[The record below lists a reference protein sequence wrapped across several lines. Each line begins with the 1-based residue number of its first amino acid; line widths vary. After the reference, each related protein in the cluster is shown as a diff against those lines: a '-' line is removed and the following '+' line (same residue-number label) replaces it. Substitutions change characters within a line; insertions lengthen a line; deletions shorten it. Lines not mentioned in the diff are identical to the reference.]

1 MQILLW
7 NTCKS
12 LIFFSQCSNKRT
24 KKMRA
29 VVVFCTRKSMNF
41 FGAVYAFF
49 RAPLVCDNY
58 LGALCCVFCTFCT
71 DTDTHAPRGSQTK
84 MYLLGRGCDF
94 LIART
99 AQKNHNEH
107 PLLAIVWP
115 FVDRQATFDPQ
126 LYQLASKKR
135 KTQLENQH
143 SAGAGE
149 KLKKKKTIFTHSQ
162 PQIKL
167 GFICEQGKVMQI
179 FGFPR
184 KCIHL
189 RRSINRQTLS
199 LAWEIKKITHAEI
212 ETHTLNPIPFDIP
225 LNPHLIIHS
234 PHIMHLASAQLF
246 CSRSA

>member
-1 MQILLW
+1 MLSTHFSGLRLFAITIWVHFVVYFVLFVRIQIQIHMRPGGAKLKCIYLGGDVIFLSLALHKKITMSTRFWQLSGLSSIGKQPLTRSSANWQVKSGKLNWKISILL
-7 NTCKS
+7 
-12 LIFFSQCSNKRT
+12 
-24 KKMRA
+24 
-29 VVVFCTRKSMNF
+29 V
-41 FGAVYAFF
+41 
-49 RAPLVCDNY
+49 
-58 LGALCCVFCTFCT
+58 
-71 DTDTHAPRGSQTK
+71 
-84 MYLLGRGCDF
+84 
-94 LIART
+94 
-99 AQKNHNEH
+99 
-107 PLLAIVWP
+107 
-115 FVDRQATFDPQ
+115 
-126 LYQLASKKR
+126 
-135 KTQLENQH
+135 
-143 SAGAGE
+143 AGE

>member
-1 MQILLW
+1 MLSTHFSGLRLFAITIWVHFVVYFVLFVRIQIQ
-7 NTCKS
+7 
-12 LIFFSQCSNKRT
+12 IH
-24 KKMRA
+24 MRPG
-29 VVVFCTRKSMNF
+29 
-41 FGAVYAFF
+41 GAK
-49 RAPLVCDNY
+49 LKCIY
-58 LGALCCVFCTFCT
+58 LGGDVIFLSLAL
-71 DTDTHAPRGSQTK
+71 HK
-84 MYLLGRGCDF
+84 
-94 LIART
+94 
-99 AQKNHNEH
+99 KNHNEH

-126 LYQLASKKR
+126 LCQLASKKR